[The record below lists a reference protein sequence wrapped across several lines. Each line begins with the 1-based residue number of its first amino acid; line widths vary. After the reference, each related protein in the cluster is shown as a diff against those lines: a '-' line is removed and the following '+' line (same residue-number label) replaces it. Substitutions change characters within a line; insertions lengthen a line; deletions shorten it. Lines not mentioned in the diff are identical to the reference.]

1 VNEGPRDLKLAGS
14 AERALVDV
22 LERSETRFGA
32 VVRDRYA
39 RLVTV
44 AFADLAHDPDRTGV
58 RWIDIGTHRFGLYHI
73 RHSRSRAG
81 EPGERVRHPR
91 HIVVF
96 RRDGDRVLEVIGI
109 LHDSMLPDRHLIAFL
124 IER

>member
-1 VNEGPRDLKLAGS
+1 MNEGPRDLRLAGS

-22 LERSETRFGA
+22 LDRSETRFGA

-39 RLVTV
+39 RLVT
-44 AFADLAHDPDRTGV
+44 AALADLAHDPDRTGV
-58 RWIDIGTHRFGLYHI
+58 RWIEVGTQRLGLYHI

-96 RRDGDRVLEVIGI
+96 RRDGDRALEVIGI
-109 LHDSMLPDRHLIAFL
+109 LHDSMLPDRHLTEFL
-124 IER
+124 SER